1 MYYHRAMPLSQLLIR
16 HGYLPSEVP
25 PPFSMEGYAAIL
37 NNLPKD
43 LDRVG
48 PTSSRSAYHS
58 IPRLQH
64 FRRLLGIPN
73 PLHQLKLALLL
84 EHHWTEIEKHMA
96 RSPLS
101 LTTLQTNT
109 DPPRALSKAGGFDAF
124 DTERVLRSSASRFLL
139 KADLSRFYHTLYT
152 HSIPWALH
160 TKAVAKANKRGKNLF
175 GNLIDE
181 AVRNTQDQQTIGIPV
196 GPDTSDLIS
205 EILGVAL
212 DLKLMETNPTLTGLR
227 FVDDYYLYFATRSEA
242 EAALADLHS
251 AASHFAVEINPLK
264 TMIRE
269 LPESLQPSWR
279 GELRSIIIRPNQER
293 QDLLALFSIAYENA
307 AKYPGNNVLKFA
319 VKHSTAQPVSVD
331 NWKLYESFLL
341 GNLVSEPSLA
351 PTLVPILI
359 KYWNDGYPLDTQK
372 LVNSCAEVAFYHAK
386 LRQGFEVAWV
396 LWLCKLFSLSLPKQ
410 PLLEISLVDDPIVAL
425 ISLDLRDN
433 GLADGLDTSLWFS
446 HMHVEHLYSENWL
459 LTYEA
464 YVKGWLPST
473 DGSNYVNAD
482 PFFGLLSSND
492 VEFYDTGTREPSMD
506 SDWLEGY

>member
-1 MYYHRAMPLSQLLIR
+1 MSLTQLLIR
-16 HGYLPSEVP
+16 TGYLPTEVP
-25 PPFSMEGYAAIL
+25 PPFSMEDYAA
-37 NNLPKD
+37 NLKKLPND
-43 LDRVG
+43 LDGLG
-48 PTSSRSAYHS
+48 PKSSRCAYHS

-73 PLHQLKLALLL
+73 PLHQLKLAILL
-84 EHHWTEIEKHMA
+84 ENHWPDVEKHMA
-96 RSPLS
+96 QSPLS
-101 LTTLQTNT
+101 LTTLRVNT
-109 DPPRALSKAGGFDAF
+109 DPPRALSKVGGFDSL

-160 TKAVAKANKRGKNLF
+160 TTDVAKANKKGKHLF

-181 AVRNTQDQQTIGIPV
+181 AVRNTQDQQTMGIPV

-205 EILGVAL
+205 ELLGVAL

-242 EAALADLHS
+242 EAALASLHS

-264 TMIRE
+264 TAIRE
-269 LPESLQPSWR
+269 LPESLQPAWK
-279 GELRSIIIRPNQER
+279 GELRSIVIRPEQER
-293 QDLLALFSIAYENA
+293 QDLLALFSSAFENA

-319 VKHSTAQPVSVD
+319 VKQSTARAVSAD

-341 GNLVSEPSLA
+341 GSLVSEPSLA

-359 KYWNDGYPLDTQK
+359 KYWTDGYPLDDQK
-372 LVNSCAEVAFYHAK
+372 LLDSCAEVAFYHAK
-386 LRQGFEVAWV
+386 LRQGFEIAWV
-396 LWLCKLFSLSLPKQ
+396 LWLCKLFSLSLPQK

-425 ISLDLRDN
+425 LALDLHVN
-433 GLADGLDTSLWFS
+433 GYADDLDTSLWSS
-446 HMHVEHLYSENWL
+446 HMQSDHLYSENWL
-459 LTYEA
+459 LAYEA

-473 DGSNYVNAD
+473 DGSDYVNAD
-482 PFFGLLSSND
+482 GFFGTLSNSD
-492 VEFYDTGTREPSMD
+492 VEFYDTGTRDPSTD